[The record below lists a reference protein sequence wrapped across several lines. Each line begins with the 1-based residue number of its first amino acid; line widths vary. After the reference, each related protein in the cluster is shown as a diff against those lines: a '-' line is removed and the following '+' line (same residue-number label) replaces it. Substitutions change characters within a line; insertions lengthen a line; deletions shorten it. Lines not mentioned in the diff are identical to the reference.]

1 MRSTSTLP
9 ASTRRRG
16 MEGTCRRAVH
26 PAPPSSTRWLRRTW
40 LVLCAVC
47 LSLSMSGA
55 AAAAEHPPPPTPVL
69 TPGPGPTAPNAPQPA
84 APLNSLIDPARLESV
99 QQSIVGLVIVWSEH
113 EDPFAWLT
121 APPQDPAAQPELP
134 VMSICTGW
142 FDTPT
147 TIATAGHCVDPEEG
161 RVAMHM
167 ERGGID
173 PETGFPTPI
182 DYSRPPP
189 TATVYAF
196 QPRELPGAVLTAP
209 VIVRVHSFRKAEDG
223 DTAKLEVHG
232 MPPGTPLPIAPTA
245 PRLGEPVVSIGFPG
259 LNISDTDGINMDKL
273 LEGGGQTPAD
283 ILQDSRLHPVNTSG
297 TIMSRQFRKGVAVYQ
312 VNADFAGGLSGGPTI
327 NSRGEVYGINSMM
340 TLTLFGGG
348 NFNVIT
354 DTGMLREFL
363 EHDKPQPAAPA
374 SAATPTIEPSSAPDA
389 PANRDAPTL
398 QSTTSLPTGWLTPL
412 PILGA
417 AAVGGLLIWLLMRHK
432 NRASATRPALQP
444 TTDRGTQPST
454 DTSADRAGRDYATG
468 RHASTEGTTETSP
481 A

>member
-1 MRSTSTLP
+1 
-9 ASTRRRG
+9 
-16 MEGTCRRAVH
+16 
-26 PAPPSSTRWLRRTW
+26 
-40 LVLCAVC
+40 
-47 LSLSMSGA
+47 MSGA
-55 AAAAEHPPPPTPVL
+55 AALAEPPPAAPVPS
-69 TPGPGPTAPNAPQPA
+69 PGPAATAPNVSEPASPAAPAAPPPQA
-84 APLNSLIDPARLESV
+84 APLNSLIDPALLESV

-121 APPQDPAAQPELP
+121 TPPDDPAAPPETPL
-134 VMSICTGW
+134 MSICTGW

-173 PETGFPTPI
+173 PETGLPTPV
-182 DYSRPPP
+182 DYSRPAP

-196 QPRELPGAVLTAP
+196 QPRELPGAVLTSP
-209 VIVRVHSFRKAEDG
+209 VIVRVHSFRTAEDG
-223 DTAKLEVHG
+223 DTAKFEVHG
-232 MPPGTPLPIAPTA
+232 MAPGKPLPIAPTA

-283 ILQDSRLHPVNTSG
+283 VLQDSRLQPVNTSG

-327 NSRGEVYGINSMM
+327 NTRGEVYGINSMM

-363 EHDKPQPAAPA
+363 EHDQPAQPQPQSQPQVQPQPEPAAAAAPA
-374 SAATPTIEPSSAPDA
+374 AAPSVALA
-389 PANRDAPTL
+389 PA
-398 QSTTSLPTGWLTPL
+398 
-412 PILGA
+412 I
-417 AAVGGLLIWLLMRHK
+417 
-432 NRASATRPALQP
+432 RASAPPAP
-444 TTDRGTQPST
+444 TDAAGAPDGSLGWIIASSVVAGAVLGGLVVLRLRQNRST
-454 DTSADRAGRDYATG
+454 PPASDSGGATP
-468 RHASTEGTTETSP
+468 EP
-481 A
+481 ATA